1 VEVLLMRFRN
11 LVMSILCAALLL
23 GAPPVRTLRVV
34 AAAQQSQLSPMQRL
48 DVMRSRLDTMR
59 RTLNSAIAGLN
70 AKDKADEA
78 SPDNPRMR
86 LGGLEKEAGK
96 LYGEVS
102 DIRGKQERA
111 ERYDTSQ
118 LDKLEAAITE
128 LDTRVQAAMRDTLR
142 DRSVSTS
149 ATATTSKKS
158 DKKKSGN
165 FIGRVL
171 HLGGGDKKYD
181 ELVGTVAPGRDREL
195 FEEATK
201 QARHDSYEAARSLFS
216 VIINTYPDSVYLPL
230 AKLAIADTF
239 YLEGTT
245 SALIQAGQAY
255 QDWVT
260 FFPTHALSD
269 DVCMKMGEVE
279 MRRMG
284 LANRDISPA
293 RKAEQRL
300 KVCLQQFPK
309 SSLRPEVEIRLR
321 EVQENLA
328 DHDKGVGDQYFNKF
342 YQHRAS
348 NLKGAQSRY
357 REVYEK
363 YPYYSGMAELL
374 FRLGTTYMEEEE
386 PDEATKYFQQLVRMH
401 PNSEYTDKAKEKLAA
416 IGAQVPDTA
425 PNAIQEEPKGPGMVG
440 GMLREISGI
449 VPKTVNKD
457 GVIISQ
463 SSKGNDIIQAVLE
476 NGGKLPENYN
486 TIPVNRTGPA
496 RDVRPLPTATPPKKD
511 AGEKKEVSL
520 EPTRPGAPQTGS
532 DPARPAA
539 TQPTTPATPP
549 PSNSGAKP

>member
-1 VEVLLMRFRN
+1 MRFRN
-11 LVMSILCAALLL
+11 LVLSVLCAALML
-23 GAPPVRTLRVV
+23 GALPAGTLAA
-34 AAAQQSQLSPMQRL
+34 AAAQQSQLSTAQRL

-70 AKDKADEA
+70 AKDGSGEATAD
-78 SPDNPRMR
+78 DPRVR

-96 LYGEVS
+96 LLGEIS
-102 DIRGKQERA
+102 DLRAKHDRA
-111 ERYDTSQ
+111 ERFDVTE
-118 LDKLEAAITE
+118 LDKLEAAVAD
-128 LDTRVQAAMRDTLR
+128 LDTRVQASMRDTMR
-142 DRSVSTS
+142 ERS
-149 ATATTSKKS
+149 AAAAAPAAAKKGE
-158 DKKKSGN
+158 KKKGS
-165 FIGRVL
+165 FIGRIFGR
-171 HLGGGDKKYD
+171 GGGDKYD

-201 QARHDSYEAARSLFS
+201 EARKDNYETSRALFG

-269 DVCMKMGEVE
+269 DVCLKMGEVE

-300 KVCLQQFPK
+300 KFCLQQFPK
-309 SSLRPEVEIRLR
+309 SSLRPDIELRLR

-328 DHDKGVGDQYFNKF
+328 DHDKGVGDQYFNRF
-342 YQHRAS
+342 YQGRAN

-357 REVYEK
+357 REVVEK
-363 YPYYSGMAELL
+363 YKNYSGMAEVL
-374 FRLGTTYMEEEE
+374 FRYATTYMEEEE
-386 PDEATKYFQQLVRMH
+386 PDEATKYFQQLVRRH
-401 PNSEYTDKAKEKLAA
+401 PNSEFAEKAKERLAA
-416 IGAQVPDTA
+416 IGAQVPDPDPDA
-425 PNAIQEEPKGPGMVG
+425 VNREEPRGPGMIG
-440 GMLREISGI
+440 GLMREISGV
-449 VPKTVNKD
+449 VPKTVVKD

-463 SSKGNDIIQAVLE
+463 SSKGNDIIAAVIE
-476 NGGKLPENYN
+476 NGGTLPANYDR
-486 TIPVNRTGPA
+486 PVNRTAPA
-496 RDVRPLPTATPPKKD
+496 RDPRPLPAAPAPKPAADEKKD
-511 AGEKKEVSL
+511 VSL
-520 EPTRPGAPQTGS
+520 EPTRPGPPASGS

-539 TQPTTPATPP
+539 AQPTTPATPP
-549 PSNSGAKP
+549 PGSGAKP

>member
-1 VEVLLMRFRN
+1 MRFRN
-11 LVMSILCAALLL
+11 LVMSILCVALLL
-23 GAPPVRTLRVV
+23 GALPVRTLRV
-34 AAAQQSQLSPMQRL
+34 AAAQQQQPQSQLSSLQRL

-70 AKDKADEA
+70 AKDKGEEA
-78 SPDNPRMR
+78 SVDDPRTR

-96 LYGEVS
+96 LLSEVN

-111 ERYDTSQ
+111 ERYDQSQ
-118 LDKLEAAITE
+118 LEKLEAAITE
-128 LDTRVQAAMRDTLR
+128 LDTRVQSAMRDTLR
-142 DRSVSTS
+142 ERSTS
-149 ATATTSKKS
+149 AAAVTPKKS
-158 DKKKSGN
+158 DKKKSGG
-165 FIGRVL
+165 FFSHILGR
-171 HLGGGDKKYD
+171 GGDDKYD

-195 FEEATK
+195 FQEATK
-201 QARHDSYEAARSLFS
+201 QARHDSYETARALFS

-293 RKAEQRL
+293 KKAEQRL

-309 SSLRPEVEIRLR
+309 SSLRPDIEQRLI

-342 YQHRAS
+342 YQHRAN

-363 YPYYSGMAELL
+363 YPNYSGMAELL

-401 PNSEYTDKAKEKLAA
+401 PNSDYTDKAKEKLAA

-425 PNAIQEEPKGPGMVG
+425 PNAIMEEPKGPGMIG
-440 GMLREISGI
+440 GVLREVSGV

-463 SSKGNDIIQAVLE
+463 SSKGNDIIQAVME
-476 NGGKLPENYN
+476 NGGKLPDTYN
-486 TIPVNRTGPA
+486 TLPVNRTAPS
-496 RDVRPLPTATPPKKD
+496 RDVRPLPTTTPKKD

-520 EPTRPGAPQTGS
+520 EPTRPGAPATGS
-532 DPARPAA
+532 DPARPPA

-549 PSNSGAKP
+549 PANNGAKP